1 MQDLTRRKCPGF
13 TPTEDQVENSCVGC
27 AAGKYKKESGNHGCS
42 LCPGLTTSPRGSTS
56 YTDCDNCPADSLC
69 LYAGGTSRCT
79 CDRRKGARG
88 SGSCKISTPIDDCE
102 ISFNSSTQGPFDAL
116 AKVSLRL
123 SIRIQ
128 TDLATDDSISL
139 ILPGFHGKEVPNFPL
154 AVEADTSGSLQY
166 RSTGCDEP
174 FKCRGASDKH
184 DRGVMDCFNQT
195 TQIPHALLESSLEGS
210 WSAEKELLTLTA
222 RAAIPV
228 GTRLTVDL
236 GDTSFFLRTPA
247 TGLASDS
254 SLITISSSKDL
265 REIPTHLKKM
275 GICSIP
281 VSFT

>member
-1 MQDLTRRKCPGF
+1 MQKLTRRKSPGF
-13 TPTEDQVENSCVGC
+13 TPTEDQEENSCVGC
-27 AAGKYKKESGNHGCS
+27 AAGKYKKESGNHDCS

-69 LYAGGTSRCT
+69 LYAGGKSRCT

-123 SIRIQ
+123 VIRIQ
-128 TDLATDDSISL
+128 TDLVTDDSISL
-139 ILPGFHGKEVPNFPL
+139 ILPGFNGKEVRNFPL
-154 AVEADTSGSLQY
+154 AVKADTSGSLQY
-166 RSTGCDEP
+166 RSIWCNEP
-174 FKCRGASDKH
+174 FKCRGALDKY
-184 DRGVMDCFNQT
+184 DGGVMDCLNES
-195 TQIPHALLESSLEGS
+195 TQIPHALLESSLKGS

-222 RAAIPV
+222 MMEIPV

-254 SLITISSSKDL
+254 SLITILSSKDL
-265 REIPTHLKKM
+265 REIPTYLKKM
-275 GICSIP
+275 AICSIP
-281 VSFT
+281 VSIA